1 MNIRTGD
8 AGLTVPAA
16 RRAGTGLRWT
26 LLGAVVLVL
35 VQSAAGMV
43 VNLYVTVPSRHP
55 GARPSNYLSGSF
67 HSVTW
72 AISAGQVALACHA
85 ALGLALVVFAIA
97 AVVHAVRSRRR
108 AVTFWS
114 VAGGLL
120 VIGAG
125 FNGASFLDFNH
136 NASSLIMALL
146 AFAAAGSYATA
157 LFLSVGGKDLPS
169 TDGGQGG
176 HLRLGRHH
184 DTVALHRPRAAVADG
199 VRETL
204 PGGRRGRGGRG
215 RLRGRT

>member
-8 AGLTVPAA
+8 PGLTVPAA
-16 RRAGTGLRWT
+16 RRSGTGLRWT
-26 LLGAVVLVL
+26 LLGAVLLVL
-35 VQSAAGMV
+35 VQSAVGMT
-43 VNLYVTVPSRHP
+43 VNLYVTVPSSHP
-55 GARPSNYLSGSF
+55 GARPSNYFSGSF

-72 AISAGQVALACHA
+72 AISAGPVALAGHA

-136 NASSLIMALL
+136 NVSSLIMALL
-146 AFAAAGSYATA
+146 AFAAAGCYAAA
-157 LFLSVGGKDLPS
+157 LFLVGGGKGLPS

-176 HLRLGRHH
+176 HL
-184 DTVALHRPRAAVADG
+184 
-199 VRETL
+199 
-204 PGGRRGRGGRG
+204 
-215 RLRGRT
+215 